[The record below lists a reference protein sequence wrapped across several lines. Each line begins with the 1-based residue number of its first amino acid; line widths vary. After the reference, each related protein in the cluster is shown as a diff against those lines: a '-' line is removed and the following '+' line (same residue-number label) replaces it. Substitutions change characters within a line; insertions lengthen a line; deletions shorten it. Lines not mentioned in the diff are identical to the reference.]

1 MKNPRIPTILSASA
15 GLAMIAPVLM
25 AQTVLNPD
33 FDPPDEDVSDNPAP
47 GYGPIND
54 WADPGGV
61 GVGVNPSDGGSAP
74 FLNGLS
80 PHSGTHVAF
89 LQGTRTIS
97 QAVSGYD
104 PSKLYTVTYFVNER
118 GVAGDS
124 ATSTS
129 VSLDGGTSSYV
140 QSDNIIQTDAFR
152 RIVSGP
158 LAVSGASSSLE
169 ISSTGVAGDNTL
181 LVDTVSVT
189 RAVPTVPDGGFE
201 NPVQPDTDAGTR
213 YKLAN
218 GGGGGSLVGSAW
230 DFGAFPSGIS
240 RNGSAFSSV
249 ADTAPEGSQAGLL
262 RSTSSFSTTV
272 DGFEAGVTYTLSF
285 EATGRAGVS
294 LGPNEIQIELGGVT
308 LEFATATSIT
318 PATGSWATFTTDEF
332 TTAGGSLELEFI
344 GLTGGDKSS
353 FIDDIRFNFVAEAS
367 TPTGELKIT
376 SITKSGTTV
385 TVEFEGEDGESY
397 DLNKSTALDFTTPDI
412 QDSVTLSGTTTGTLE
427 DTGATEDRAF
437 YRVEQQ

>member
-1 MKNPRIPTILSASA
+1 MRTQKTPFILQTSV
-15 GLAMIAPVLM
+15 GIAMMAPLLM

-47 GYGPIND
+47 GYGPISD
-54 WADPGGV
+54 WTNADGV
-61 GVGVNPSDGGSAP
+61 GTGVNPPDSGGAP
-74 FLNGLS
+74 FLNGLG

-97 QAVSGYD
+97 QTVAGYD
-104 PSKLYTVTYFVNER
+104 PTKLYTVTYFVNER
-118 GVAGDS
+118 GLSGA

-129 VSLDGGTSSYV
+129 VTLDGGTSSYA
-140 QSDNIIQTDAFR
+140 QADNILRTDAFR

-158 LAVSGASSSLE
+158 LAVSAASSSLE
-169 ISSTGVAGDNTL
+169 ISATGVSGDNTL
-181 LVDTVSVT
+181 LVDTVSIT

-201 NPVQPDTDAGTR
+201 NPVQPDTDANSR

-230 DFGAFPSGIS
+230 DFGMFPSGIS
-240 RNGSAFSSV
+240 RNASAFSSV

-272 DGFEAGVTYTLSF
+272 SGFEAGVTYTLSF
-285 EATGRAGVS
+285 EATGRDGVG
-294 LGPNEIQIELGGVT
+294 LGPNEVQVELGGAP
-308 LEFATATSIT
+308 LEFSTATSIT
-318 PATGSWATFTTDEF
+318 PSVGSWATFTTDEF

-344 GLTGGDKSS
+344 GLTGGDKST
-353 FIDDIRFNFVAEAS
+353 FIDDIRFNFVADAS
-367 TPTGELKIT
+367 GPTGELKIT

-385 TVEFEGEDGESY
+385 TVEFEGEDGETY

-412 QDSVTLSGTTTGTLE
+412 QDTITLSGTTTGTLE
-427 DTGATEDRAF
+427 DSGATEDRAF